1 MFKIK
6 HLIRKKKKHLLK
18 FFKITKNV
26 VMFFFD
32 NFSLVNILS
41 STHKKND
48 SKIHSFSFMAS
59 YILSI
64 KKMIA
69 KFILLVFF
77 HCCTP
82 VGVWRA
88 AGLWQVIEPLLHRFD
103 DAPDIIFQ
111 VLQNVTAAQAE
122 LFATVLWSIWKSRN
136 LKLWQQENEN
146 NSNIIERAKHLLEG
160 WRIANMKQ

>member
-77 HCCTP
+77 
-82 VGVWRA
+82 
-88 AGLWQVIEPLLHRFD
+88 PLLYTSWCVESCRLMAGHRT
-103 DAPDIIFQ
+103 I
-111 VLQNVTAAQAE
+111 VTQ
-122 LFATVLWSIWKSRN
+122 I
-136 LKLWQQENEN
+136 
-146 NSNIIERAKHLLEG
+146 
-160 WRIANMKQ
+160 

>member
-1 MFKIK
+1 
-6 HLIRKKKKHLLK
+6 
-18 FFKITKNV
+18 
-26 VMFFFD
+26 
-32 NFSLVNILS
+32 
-41 STHKKND
+41 
-48 SKIHSFSFMAS
+48 
-59 YILSI
+59 
-64 KKMIA
+64 
-69 KFILLVFF
+69 
-77 HCCTP
+77 
-82 VGVWRA
+82 VWRA